1 MTVTIL
7 VPVFCVEKYIAEC
20 AESLFSQTYSDIE
33 YVFCDDCTPDRSIE
47 VLCEVMERYAER
59 KEHVRII
66 RNEPNRGIG
75 ATRSR
80 LVSEVSTDC
89 FMFVDSDD
97 ILPRN
102 AVEILVNRMKLKDTD
117 IVDGGYA
124 LLENGKCGAT
134 IKPSHDSPSRYLDKI
149 LCQNIILPRLWG
161 RLYKASVLSKV
172 KDIFIDGIREEPFC
186 EIDKNTGNYAGEWNV
201 RIGVDFVSG
210 GSNTVHIH
218 VQQCLDYVRDQL
230 GYAIKKGDKVVFVPP
245 KKILDKIKESEIP
258 DAIDVDL
265 QQTLLKAHED
275 VNLTGKCPG
284 DIEAYIILMNV
295 YEQVKNQKMDY
306 VVINDQLNKQRNGTG
321 RVQSCAFSREWNK
334 RYQESASF
342 ECDIDKDRCL
352 YRQENDGNTE
362 WQINY
367 ENDRFE
373 YINKKFLF
381 FNLNPK
387 SIHKGGTMLD
397 LRLLRLSTNLF
408 LEAYLNLKG
417 EPVTLGLIIVPRDKT
432 IEDYEDEEDEED
444 SVDQGGDDTEET
456 EEIRPFD

>member
-1 MTVTIL
+1 VILKSYLLKMIRLISFIAFFSFLCSMLAVAAPAPAVRNGFNNMTVTTEYSEL
-7 VPVFCVEKYIAEC
+7 LKEKNARNDSLLPALDGDKAFAEVLRLNPNFWSLGG
-20 AESLFSQTYSDIE
+20 ALNKEESLVTK
-33 YVFCDDCTPDRSIE
+33 
-47 VLCEVMERYAER
+47 L
-59 KEHVRII
+59 
-66 RNEPNRGIG
+66 
-75 ATRSR
+75 
-80 LVSEVSTDC
+80 
-89 FMFVDSDD
+89 
-97 ILPRN
+97 N
-102 AVEILVNRMKLKDTD
+102 A
-117 IVDGGYA
+117 
-124 LLENGKCGAT
+124 
-134 IKPSHDSPSRYLDKI
+134 
-149 LCQNIILPRLWG
+149 
-161 RLYKASVLSKV
+161 KV
-172 KDIFIDGIREEPFC
+172 IFIDGIREEPFC
-186 EIDKNTGNYAGEWNV
+186 EIDKNTGNNAGEWNV

-367 ENDRFE
+367 EKDRFE

-417 EPVTLGLIIVPRDKT
+417 EPVTLGLIIVPGDKT

-444 SVDQGGDDTEET
+444 SEDQGGDDTEET